1 MAVLLCENPKC
12 RAIGRGEGPQRCPH
26 CDHKLM
32 SECRKCGADIR
43 SSTDTMCWACGAKYK
58 LPRPLPPS
66 LLGGAAN
73 KPGPGE

>member
-1 MAVLLCENPKC
+1 
-12 RAIGRGEGPQRCPH
+12 
-26 CDHKLM
+26 M